1 MKKTIYPVFLISL
14 LFSCSP
20 SSAGAQ
26 TNDLVAF
33 FDHLG
38 DANFSYEILENQLSI
53 GPRFTQVSFFG
64 KEGNLVHS
72 YLVSDGQNETVSAEG
87 MIKIPDYGY
96 FTFDLAKDSN
106 PNLEG
111 DLSVGYMM
119 TPKQDLNWYEQR
131 SSFAAIKSFFDKKE
145 TFKAAFS
152 PKEEEEE
159 RVYQVTDFEP
169 YAESFKCLAEMDGHT
184 LGKVYDATL
193 RVEKGG
199 GKGTFSISH
208 EYSYT
213 DFSGGEANV
222 IRSTF
227 DVSFFDFGKSA
238 IPQFEKYLSSSSRPT
253 SPRSWKEDKRLDK
266 VKGLEGL
273 SDALPFYDKFTY
285 GYLSVLNGVN
295 DGYAIHF
302 MDLLLKQEDLDS
314 YASLLVE
321 AGWEKQVREGG
332 SKNAEIYYVT
342 EDFAATLSF
351 PTVCMEDNL
360 LDEAFVKDGYFSLYV
375 SPRTGIFA
383 K

>member
-1 MKKTIYPVFLISL
+1 MKKIPCALFSIPL

-26 TNDLVAF
+26 ANDLVTF
-33 FDHLG
+33 FEHLG
-38 DANFSYEILENQLSI
+38 DANFSYEVLENQLSI
-53 GPRFTQVSFFG
+53 GSRFTQVSFFG

-72 YLVSDGQNETVSAEG
+72 YLVSDGQNKTVSAKG

-106 PNLEG
+106 PALEG
-111 DLSVGYMM
+111 DLCVGYMM

-131 SSFAAIKSFFDKKE
+131 SSFATIKSFFDEKE
-145 TFKAAFS
+145 AFKAAFS
-152 PKEEEEE
+152 PKEGEE

-169 YAESFKCLAEMDGHT
+169 YTASFRCLAEMNGHT

-213 DFSGGEANV
+213 DFSGGEAKV
-222 IRSTF
+222 VRSTF
-227 DVSFFDFGKSA
+227 DVSFFDFGKAA

-253 SPRSWKEDKRLDK
+253 PPSSWKEDKRLDK
-266 VKGLEGL
+266 VKGCEGL

-285 GYLSVLNGVN
+285 GYLSVLFGVN
-295 DGYAIHF
+295 NGYAFHF
-302 MDLLLKQEDLDS
+302 MDLLLKQEHLDS
-314 YASLLVE
+314 YASLLID
-321 AGWEKQVREGG
+321 AGWEKQTREGG
-332 SKNAEIYYVT
+332 TKSAEINYVT
-342 EDFAATLSF
+342 DDFAAVLSF
-351 PTVCMEDNL
+351 PTTCMEDNL
-360 LDEAFVKDGYFSLYV
+360 LDEAFAKDGYFSLFV

-383 K
+383 